1 MMKMKTNQQKIQQK
15 LNVEEWNWKKI
26 QAKPSVRALKKARLE
41 CLAELAYQTCDL
53 SYGPQWVNWDFFYL
67 IIWWK
72 NKSQLKNN
80 QILKKKIKEKNS
92 TKIQQKLN
100 AEKKKSSQESEF

>member
-41 CLAELAYQTCDL
+41 CLVELAYQTCDL

-80 QILKKKIKEKNS
+80 QILKKKIKEK
-92 TKIQQKLN
+92 K
-100 AEKKKSSQESEF
+100 